1 MQHLAASI
9 DYLLYALV
17 ALTFAVIIYKGAILY
32 APGLAGMKA
41 PASAD
46 KADIDEHVETLENGM
61 ALLAV
66 MASAAP
72 FVGLAGTV
80 LHIMQALSRLSSA
93 AIDITLISGPIAT
106 ALNSTLV
113 GLCAAVPALVAYNLM
128 QRRIQVLHN
137 RLLRAANEEAR

>member
-9 DYLLYALV
+9 DYLLYVLV
-17 ALTFAVIIYKGAILY
+17 ALTFAVIIYKAAILY
-32 APGLAGMKA
+32 GPGLAGKT
-41 PASAD
+41 PASRD

-137 RLLRAANEEAR
+137 RLLRAAKGEAR

>member
-1 MQHLAASI
+1 MQHLAIAI
-9 DYLLYALV
+9 DYLLYGLV
-17 ALTFAVIIYKGAILY
+17 ALTVALILYKTFVLY
-32 APGLAGMKA
+32 APGLTGKRA
-41 PASAD
+41 PAPGD
-46 KADIDEHVETLENGM
+46 KDGVDEHVEGLENGLAM
-61 ALLAV
+61 LAV
-66 MASAAP
+66 LASAAP
-72 FVGLAGTV
+72 FIGLAGTV

-137 RLLRAANEEAR
+137 RLLRGVKGGSL